1 MNTYPKTDSSFPSG
15 PLSNKFKCCLSA
27 KLLKYALTLPLS
39 SQRGRNYV
47 RFFFVVE
54 KSVPHLCHFSFPIS
68 EIGDE
73 KKLWECL
80 SIRYFN
86 PKIYF
91 VIFSFHIFR
100 GKYVSL
106 NSNCIVTVT
115 KPHLG
120 CNFFSSV
127 AFEYQSILSQGL
139 DKTSQS
145 KWIWKHLE
153 VNIL

>member
-54 KSVPHLCHFSFPIS
+54 KSVPHLFHFSFPIS
-68 EIGDE
+68 EIGDG
-73 KKLWECL
+73 KILWECL

-86 PKIYF
+86 PKICF

-115 KPHLG
+115 KFCHIWVVISSPQLPL
-120 CNFFSSV
+120 NTKVFFHRFLAKPPSWK
-127 AFEYQSILSQGL
+127 EYTTIL
-139 DKTSQS
+139 K
-145 KWIWKHLE
+145 
-153 VNIL
+153 